1 MLWVRGGRG
10 GGCFLSFRTYGGAAA
25 RYALKN
31 MMMQQKLLL
40 PLLILLTTGLLA
52 QEARPG
58 AEKYSI
64 TGTTL
69 RGGDDPYLTDLYWS
83 LNDSPMQQRL
93 RRIRPLPVGVVYY
106 QQRDEGYEEARKE
119 FETIRD
125 LGFTALKQVMLPSPD
140 NPEDYEERI
149 FRAAIDAGISPW
161 YYGKG
166 GWADIS
172 PQLLAELGIELAPT
186 PENMPAIQSD
196 PRMIAHQR
204 RVWYARVERMD
215 EKPPPP
221 KGMGEPGR
229 NSPWMP
235 ERLIEPFADWLQ
247 QEYRTLADLEEAWNC
262 GFVDECD
269 FTDFTAAA
277 RELIG
282 SDFDV
287 YGNGTGKKGR
297 DFRRYR
303 DAMKFQSEL
312 IVENYQR
319 TMDLYYDWDPD
330 EPERTGGHQL
340 FENQATNT
348 WDLEGQAKTASVGG
362 SFYSSIHLTHHLF
375 LTDNEIMRPVY
386 WQARSIADMF
396 KGGWAAVWESTGGP
410 SAFSGY
416 QQNTV
421 DGGTMSQLFTAYLA
435 AGLKGIGVWMWN
447 SRGEGWEVGE
457 YALTDVQGEPSERA
471 IVAGQFAQR
480 MQEHRFE
487 LWDALDEPTVGVLYS
502 WENDAALGRMSMGQ
516 YDLNTPVY
524 KTDHDA
530 RYRQF
535 HSEGKLGISRAL
547 MNRHVPFEYL
557 TERDLS
563 AGLAGR
569 YPVIYL
575 PYMMTLS
582 NEHQEIL
589 RQYVADG
596 GRLVADFPVF
606 MLDTYGR
613 LNKQREG
620 GGFPEFFGFQVGD
633 YQHTFNRPLRLLGQD
648 LYTLYGDLKMSGA
661 EVVESFAN
669 DVPAVVNHSYGKG
682 EVVLFNFEA
691 SRQTFAPG
699 NEAMEQL
706 LTYHT
711 LGEHRPPFAV
721 SEGEHSTVMRRSAPE
736 ADHYFILN
744 DGEAESLR
752 ITSEVIEYGEAVNV
766 YTATALPR
774 VAGGFEVT
782 VPARSG
788 VWVRVEK

>member
-1 MLWVRGGRG
+1 MRKY
-10 GGCFLSFRTYGGAAA
+10 T
-25 RYALKN
+25 
-31 MMMQQKLLL
+31 LLF
-40 PLLILLTTGLLA
+40 LILIAATATA
-52 QEARPG
+52 QERTVDTDR
-58 AEKYSI
+58 YQIS
-64 TGTTL
+64 GTQL
-69 RGGDDPYLTDLYWS
+69 RQGQDPYLTELYWS

-106 QQRDEGYEEARKE
+106 QQRDEGYEEAKKE
-119 FETIRD
+119 FETIHD
-125 LGFTALKQVMLPSPD
+125 LGFTALKQVLLWDPD
-140 NPEDYEERI
+140 NPEGYDERV

-166 GWADIS
+166 GWADIT
-172 PQLLAELGIELAPT
+172 PELLAELDIDMEPT
-186 PENMPAIQSD
+186 PENMPAIQAH
-196 PRMIAHQR
+196 PRMVAHQR
-204 RVWYARVERMD
+204 EVWHERVKRMD
-215 EKPPPP
+215 QKPPKP

-235 ERLIEPFADWLQ
+235 ERLIEPFAAWLET
-247 QEYRTLADLEEAWNC
+247 EYGSLNELKEAWNC
-262 GFVDECD
+262 GFIGDCD
-269 FTDFTAAA
+269 YTDFTAAA
-277 RELIG
+277 RELEG
-282 SDFDV
+282 SDFDI
-287 YGNGTGKKGR
+287 YGNGTGRKVK

-312 IVENYQR
+312 IVENYQK

-340 FENQATNT
+340 FENQALNT
-348 WDLEGQAKTASVGG
+348 WDLEGQAKTASIGG

-375 LTDNEIMRPVY
+375 LVDNEITRPVY
-386 WQARSIADMF
+386 WQARTIADMF

-487 LWDALDEPTVGVLYS
+487 LWEALDEPVVGILYS
-502 WENDAALGRMSMGQ
+502 WENDAALGRMSLGQ
-516 YDLNTPVY
+516 YELNTPVY
-524 KTDHDA
+524 ETDHDA
-530 RYRQF
+530 QYRQY
-535 HSEGKLGISRAL
+535 HSQGKLGISRAL
-547 MNRHVPFEYL
+547 MNNHIPFEYL

-563 AGLAGR
+563 AGLAQR

-575 PYMMTLS
+575 PYMLALS
-582 NEHQEIL
+582 AEHREIL
-589 RQYVADG
+589 RRYVAEG

-620 GGFPEFFGFQVGD
+620 SGFPELFGLQVGD
-633 YQHTFNRPLRLLGQD
+633 YQHTFNRPLELLDQE
-648 LYTLYGDLKMSGA
+648 LYTLYGDLKLKGA
-661 EVVESFAN
+661 EVAETFGNGA
-669 DVPAVVNHSYGKG
+669 PAVVRHTYGEG

-691 SRQTFAPG
+691 SRQTFRPG
-699 NEAMEQL
+699 NDDMEDFL
-706 LTYHT
+706 VYHT
-711 LGEHRPPFAV
+711 LGDHRPPFAV
-721 SEGEHSTVMRRSAPE
+721 SGDRNTTVMRRSAPE

-744 DGEAESLR
+744 DGETETIR
-752 ITSEVIEYGEAVNV
+752 ITSDVIDYGEAVDV
-766 YTATALPR
+766 YAGESLPG
-774 VAGGFEVT
+774 VGGGFEVE
-782 VPARSG
+782 VPERSG

>member
-1 MLWVRGGRG
+1 MAFAL
-10 GGCFLSFRTYGGAAA
+10 LS
-25 RYALKN
+25 
-31 MMMQQKLLL
+31 
-40 PLLILLTTGLLA
+40 
-52 QEARPG
+52 
-58 AEKYSI
+58 
-64 TGTTL
+64 L
-69 RGGDDPYLTDLYWS
+69 RGLPAQADTGEHGPYEISGTQAREGDDPYLTELYWS

-106 QQRDEGYEEARKE
+106 QQRDEGYAEAKEE

-125 LGFTALKQVMLPSPD
+125 LGFTALKQVLLWDPD
-140 NPEDYEERI
+140 NPEGYDERV

-166 GWADIS
+166 GWADIT
-172 PQLLAELGIELAPT
+172 PELVGELGIELDPI

-196 PRMIAHQR
+196 PRIIEYQR
-204 RVWYARVERMD
+204 HVWHERVSRMD
-215 EKPPPP
+215 EKPPKP

-235 ERLIEPFADWLQ
+235 ERLIGPFADWLEEQ
-247 QEYRTLADLEEAWNC
+247 YGSIGALEEAWNC
-262 GFVDECD
+262 GFIGSCDYAD
-269 FTDFTAAA
+269 FTTAA
-277 RELIG
+277 RELLG
-282 SDFDV
+282 SDFDE
-287 YGNGTGKKGR
+287 YGNGTGKKVK

-340 FENQATNT
+340 FENQAMNT
-348 WDLEGQAKTASVGG
+348 WDLEGQAKTAAIGG

-375 LTDNEIMRPVY
+375 LADNEIMRPVY
-386 WQARSIADMF
+386 WQARTIADMF

-421 DGGTMSQLFTAYLA
+421 DGGTMAQLFTAYLA

-457 YALTDVQGEPSERA
+457 YALTDVQGDPAERA
-471 IVAGQFAQR
+471 IVAGRFAER
-480 MQEHRFE
+480 MQENRFE
-487 LWDALDEPTVGVLYS
+487 LWEALDEPTVGILYS
-502 WENDAALGRMSMGQ
+502 WENDATLGRMSLGQ
-516 YDLNTPVY
+516 YELNTPVY
-524 KTDHDA
+524 ATDHDA
-530 RYRQF
+530 QYRQY
-535 HSEGKLGISRAL
+535 HSQGRLGVSRAL
-547 MNRHVPFEYL
+547 MNHHVPFEYL

-575 PYMMTLS
+575 PYMVTLS
-582 NEHQEIL
+582 AEHREIL
-589 RQYVADG
+589 KQYVADG

-620 GGFPEFFGFQVGD
+620 SGFPELFGFQVGD
-633 YQHTFNRPLRLLGQD
+633 YQHTFNRPLELLGEE
-648 LYTLYGDLKMSGA
+648 LYTLYGDLKLKGA
-661 EVVESFAN
+661 EVIETFAGG
-669 DVPAVVNHSYGKG
+669 VPAVVRHAYGEG
-682 EVVLFNFEA
+682 EVLLFNFEA
-691 SRQTFAPG
+691 GRQTFRPG
-699 NEAMEQL
+699 NDAMEAF

-711 LGEHRPPFAV
+711 LGDHRPPYAV
-721 SEGEHSTVMRRSAPE
+721 SGASSSTVTRRSAPE

-744 DGEAESLR
+744 DGAAET
-752 ITSEVIEYGEAVNV
+752 ITVTSDVIDYGEAVNV
-766 YTATALPR
+766 YSEEVLPPTP
-774 VAGGFEVT
+774 GGFSVEVPERT
-782 VPARSG
+782 G